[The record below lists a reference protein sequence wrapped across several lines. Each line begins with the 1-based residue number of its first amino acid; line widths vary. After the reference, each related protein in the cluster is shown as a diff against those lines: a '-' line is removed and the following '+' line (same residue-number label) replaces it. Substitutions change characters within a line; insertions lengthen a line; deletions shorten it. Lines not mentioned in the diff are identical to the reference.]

1 MRPSPR
7 IGGSQ
12 AVYGIDQDPA
22 KAIALHRESAQST
35 ERIYRLEWSYRTVM
49 RVEFYHPGTMN
60 TDELDE
66 FFQAGAA
73 DIDTLKTSIINEPE
87 SDHIEHRQSLLN

>member
-1 MRPSPR
+1 
-7 IGGSQ
+7 
-12 AVYGIDQDPA
+12 
-22 KAIALHRESAQST
+22 
-35 ERIYRLEWSYRTVM
+35 M